1 MKEGSIGRNLTLQDD
16 SDWPG
21 LLLELHWFARLVEA
35 RGFSAAARVS
45 GLSKSSMSRRLQQLE
60 RRMGV
65 QLVQRSNR
73 VFALTSIGEGVYRH
87 AQEMLAAAEAA
98 THSAQAA
105 LKSAS
110 GFVRLAAPGIL
121 QGWLVRLLAKFLAQ
135 QPRIHIGLFDLG
147 PEHDPIAQMTDISL
161 SLAVP
166 PHDSTMLAA
175 RNLATLRT
183 HYMAAPAMA
192 GNIGHGQAATA
203 SSLPLLCDAASGTSK
218 GATFSTDSLL
228 ALREA
233 AIAGLGVVCLPAIAC
248 SEELRAGSL
257 RIIQTAEAPPEMTLL
272 AITPPTKAITQAS
285 RILMNEIQD
294 AARSSYAVEY

>member
-1 MKEGSIGRNLTLQDD
+1 MKEGSIGRNLTLRDD

-35 RGFSAAARVS
+35 RGFSAAARAS

-87 AQEMLAAAEAA
+87 AREMLAAAEAA

-135 QPRIHIGLFDLG
+135 QPRIHVGLFDLG
-147 PEHDPIAQMTDISL
+147 PEHDPVALMTDISL

-175 RNLATLRT
+175 RNLATLQT

-192 GNIGHGQAATA
+192 GNIGQGQAATV
-203 SSLPLLCDAASGTSK
+203 SRLPLLGDAGS
-218 GATFSTDSLL
+218 TFSTDSLL
-228 ALREA
+228 AQREA
-233 AIAGLGVVCLPAIAC
+233 AVAGLGVACLPAIAC
-248 SEELRAGSL
+248 GEELRAGSL
-257 RIIQTAEAPPEMTLL
+257 RIIQTTEVPPEMTLL
-272 AITPPTKAITQAS
+272 AITPPTKAITHAS
-285 RILMNEIQD
+285 RILMNAVQD
-294 AARSSYAVEY
+294 AIRSSHAIEY